1 MAAHFLSP
9 LTSDESIKTRKL
21 KDPANNGREK
31 VSWEDRKFAGK
42 KKQKKQTLMT
52 SSFLPT
58 AFIWLIQYT
67 FFFRRQIT
75 GGKSLFFSYYN

>member
-42 KKQKKQTLMT
+42 KQKKQTQMT

-75 GGKSLFFSYYN
+75 WGKSLFFSYYN